1 MIKHKDLK
9 KDIRYQFNESH
20 KNQNKTWDK
29 DNQAWWDWYVTL
41 ADNKNSKIKNTLLE
55 LPEPSKIKYPS
66 HDDLKTTAFKTI
78 HFNNE

>member
-1 MIKHKDLK
+1 MNLIKTK
-9 KDIRYQFNESH
+9 IRLGIKIIKLGGIGMY
-20 KNQNKTWDK
+20 
-29 DNQAWWDWYVTL
+29 TL